1 VVGEGVAVVPGP
13 RISSS
18 SSLAKSW
25 EYGIVGV
32 TISLGIGCSSRFWDP
47 VASMGL
53 SVSMVL
59 LYGDKV
65 WFGSGLVP
73 CFLLPLGG
81 FWLVLVT
88 VLPGDSSANLSFGEG
103 LLLLVREVVELVF
116 LEAGLGAFFLS
127 FSEDLAACV
136 LAAFAGTVARL
147 FELVCSFLFST
158 DVAVGELLILSKKT
172 AASLASWDWRYSMH
186 YFSSTID
193 V

>member
-1 VVGEGVAVVPGP
+1 VVGEGVAVVPSP
-13 RISSS
+13 RISFS

-81 FWLVLVT
+81 FGLVLVT
-88 VLPGDSSANLSFGEG
+88 VLPEDSSANLLFGEG

-116 LEAGLGAFFLS
+116 LEAGLGAFSTCLVFSLFYRRCCRGAANSIEKDSGVPRFLGLEI
-127 FSEDLAACV
+127 FHE
-136 LAAFAGTVARL
+136 L
-147 FELVCSFLFST
+147 F
-158 DVAVGELLILSKKT
+158 
-172 AASLASWDWRYSMH
+172 
-186 YFSSTID
+186 
-193 V
+193 

>member
-1 VVGEGVAVVPGP
+1 
-13 RISSS
+13 
-18 SSLAKSW
+18 
-25 EYGIVGV
+25 
-32 TISLGIGCSSRFWDP
+32 
-47 VASMGL
+47 
-53 SVSMVL
+53 MVL

-65 WFGSGLVP
+65 WFGLGLVP
-73 CFLLPLGG
+73 CFLLPFGG

-88 VLPGDSSANLSFGEG
+88 VLPDDSSANLSFGEG

-116 LEAGLGAFFLS
+116 LEAGLGVFFLS
-127 FSEDLAACV
+127 LSEDLAACV
-136 LAAFAGTVARL
+136 LADFAGTVARV
-147 FELVCSFLFST
+147 FELVWSFLFST

>member
-1 VVGEGVAVVPGP
+1 MFQARGSHPPLLLLRVGNMG
-13 RISSS
+13 SSVLR
-18 SSLAKSW
+18 SLW
-25 EYGIVGV
+25 
-32 TISLGIGCSSRFWDP
+32 
-47 VASMGL
+47 
-53 SVSMVL
+53 
-59 LYGDKV
+59 
-65 WFGSGLVP
+65 GLVVHRDFGTQWP
-73 CFLLPLGG
+73 PWGSQFPWFSCMGIRCGLGQGWFLAFYYHLGV